1 MNATL
6 PITLTSTVMAGL
18 EEPQQAVEAG
28 RESLDKWWS
37 SYPWYD
43 SANDGVGRVDVSP
56 PWRETWNWDGLD
68 FGWNWDWLDFGWD
81 WSFSLPDS
89 PLQWLS
95 WIVVA
100 VLLILVAWLLI
111 RAYRDRVGSA
121 TSRAGKGSAEA
132 DEDDAARIESLPF
145 SVASGRLDLLAEA
158 RKHYQQGDYGKAVV
172 YLFSFQ
178 LVELDKHHRIHLTKG
193 KTNRQYMREV
203 GTRRPLRAL
212 VEQTMVAFEDVFFGH
227 MALDRQ
233 RFETCWSRLDEF
245 RARVMEQTG

>member
-6 PITLTSTVMAGL
+6 PISLPSTVMAGL
-18 EEPQQAVEAG
+18 EEPRQAVEAG

-56 PWRETWNWDGLD
+56 PWYEAWD
-68 FGWNWDWLDFGWD
+68 WDWLDFGWN
-81 WSFSLPDS
+81 WSFSFPSSLM
-89 PLQWLS
+89 QWLA
-95 WIVVA
+95 WIAVA
-100 VLLILVAWLLI
+100 TLLILMAWLLI
-111 RAYRDRVGSA
+111 RAYRDRSGGA
-121 TSRAGKGSAEA
+121 TSRTGKGLAEA
-132 DEDDAARIESLPF
+132 DEDDGARIESLPF

-158 RKHYQQGDYGKAVV
+158 RRRYQQGDYGKAVI

-178 LVELDKHHRIHLTKG
+178 LVELDKHQCIHLTKG

-203 GTRRPLRAL
+203 GPRRPLRAL

-227 MALDRQ
+227 RTLDRR